1 MKNPDGGSSGRTNP
15 GADWNPHDV
24 REVLMDFE
32 GTVRMVGSCL
42 PRLNGE
48 LMWRVPGNLTEEF
61 HEHVFFCH
69 SKYAMMFGQM

>member
-32 GTVRMVGSCL
+32 GTEQSGWSEAVY
-42 PRLNGE
+42 
-48 LMWRVPGNLTEEF
+48 PG
-61 HEHVFFCH
+61 
-69 SKYAMMFGQM
+69 